1 MRSRRAERGR
11 RLPVELRLL
20 WWLVKLVWRLPLPLL
35 ATAWRLPIA
44 LFALV
49 GLLFWLVL
57 WPFRRPTTPPAEW
70 PTGDEFYRSH
80 GWRSLRIDALEA
92 NRERYGML
100 TCECC
105 LTGTTGRWHVDHIMP
120 RSSHPELALE
130 PANLQ
135 VLCEDC
141 NLGKGARYATDWR
154 YEEPA

>member
-1 MRSRRAERGR
+1 VRSWKPGRER

-20 WWLVKLVWRLPLPLL
+20 WWLLKLTLRLPVWLL
-35 ATAWRLPIA
+35 ALLGSVLWLIA
-44 LFALV
+44 
-49 GLLFWLVL
+49 
-57 WPFRRPTTPPAEW
+57 WPFRRRANVTIEW
-70 PTGDEFYRSH
+70 PAADEFYRSY

-92 NRERYGML
+92 NRERYGAL

-105 LTGTTGRWHVDHIMP
+105 LTGTTVRWHVDHIHP

-141 NLGKGARYATDWR
+141 NVGKGDRYATDWR